1 MSSPRGTEMFQFP
14 RLPPPTLWIQVG
26 VPEHDLGWVA
36 PFGYPRI
43 NAC

>member
-1 MSSPRGTEMFQFP
+1 MFQFP
-14 RLPPPTLWIQVG
+14 RLPRTTLWIQVA
-26 VPEHDLGWVA
+26 VLDHHVQWVA